1 MAQQLLINVILAF
14 VWMFLADSFSGS
26 SFVIG
31 YLLGFGILFV
41 LRRYFSTTFY
51 VVPLFVIGKLTLIF
65 IKELLLA
72 NWAVLKI
79 VLSPSLNMKPCI
91 FALPLEVKKDWE
103 ITLLS
108 NLITLTPGTFVI
120 DVSDDKKEIYIHT
133 IDAPDVDE
141 VIRQIKTSFEKTIL
155 EVSR

>member
-1 MAQQLLINVILAF
+1 MAQQLLLNFILAF
-14 VWMFLADSFSGS
+14 VWMFLVDAFDVS
-26 SFVIG
+26 SFIIGYVIG
-31 YLLGFGILFV
+31 LGIVFA

-51 VVPLFVIGKLTLIF
+51 VMPLLTIGKLALIF

-108 NLITLTPGTFVI
+108 SLITLTPGTFVM
-120 DVSDDKKEIYIHT
+120 DVSDDKQLIYIHT

-141 VIRQIKTSFEKTIL
+141 AVRQIKTSFERTIL

>member
-1 MAQQLLINVILAF
+1 MLIHLAGHRLSLDISL
-14 VWMFLADSFSGS
+14 V
-26 SFVIG
+26 
-31 YLLGFGILFV
+31 LGIIFA
-41 LRRYFSTTFY
+41 LRRYFSTRFY
-51 VVPLFVIGKLTLIF
+51 VVPLFVIGKLALIF

-79 VLSPSLNMKPCI
+79 VLSPSLNIKPCI
-91 FALPLEVKKDWE
+91 FAFPLEVKKDWE

-108 NLITLTPGTFVI
+108 SLITLTPGTFVV
-120 DVSDDKKEIYIHT
+120 DVSDDKKEIYIHA